1 MGKTVESYRI
11 ALEQEISRWNGFA
24 RALRKDDKEAFDEL
38 MDMCR
43 SFASESSN
51 TTQPVIFEPMVMSI
65 ILVQQQKMRELNY
78 KLYEVLWQKISA
90 QEKQT
95 QPQENNL
102 TALANPREAIPEMK
116 SKLISL
122 PNNCK

>member
-1 MGKTVESYRI
+1 M
-11 ALEQEISRWNGFA
+11 
-24 RALRKDDKEAFDEL
+24 
-38 MDMCR
+38 
-43 SFASESSN
+43 ASGN
-51 TTQPVIFEPMVMSI
+51 ACNPVIFEPMVMSI
-65 ILVQQQKMRELNY
+65 LLAQQQKLRELEY
-78 KLYEVLWQKISA
+78 KLNEVLWQKICA

-102 TALANPREAIPEMK
+102 TALANPREALPQMK